1 MTINHAQLVFNND
14 TFTRRHI
21 FSFLPNECP
30 HQVKRKNTLVKEF
43 NKLNVY
49 ICQLYNNETQ
59 FYDLEPEYN
68 NYNNHFRPSQYT
80 EKYINELEYE
90 DVIRE
95 FRPNF

>member
-1 MTINHAQLVFNND
+1 MSINHAQLVFNND

-68 NYNNHFRPSQYT
+68 NYNNHFCPSQYLLVVGVC
-80 EKYINELEYE
+80 EPPVAYLFS
-90 DVIRE
+90 DCV
-95 FRPNF
+95 FV